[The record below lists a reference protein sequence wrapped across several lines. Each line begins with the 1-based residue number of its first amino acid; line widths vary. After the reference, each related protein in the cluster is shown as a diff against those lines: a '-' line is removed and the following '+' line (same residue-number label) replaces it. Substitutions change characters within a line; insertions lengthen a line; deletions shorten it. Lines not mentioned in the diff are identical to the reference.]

1 MDVTEDHS
9 LIKDDGTVISPKD
22 IKLGDSL
29 SMSAWPTKPLQNNKS
44 ANAGTGEDEDIVVN
58 DDIIFQSKSRRLKYL
73 HELDLSSIGGKFH
86 TSSKLEAARVYLL
99 LKSLNLYPIIHN
111 SFLNQYFISYGN
123 NNLDNDSHAKIT
135 TIKILKNCDKGS
147 YVYDLTTENHHFQA
161 GIGEGIVHNTDSIF
175 IDFNENIEDKKA
187 AIKRAIELGIEV
199 EKGIQPL
206 LKKPHKLEYEKTFFP
221 FCLFSKK
228 RYVGNKY
235 EFDDKKYKMNSMGL
249 VTKRRDNA
257 PIVKYIYGRIIEI
270 IMEDGDMQKAIQFLL
285 ETLNDLEIG
294 KFDIKYFII
303 SKTLKGSYANPDQIV
318 HKVLA
323 DRIALR
329 DPGNAPK
336 PNDRLP
342 YVFIHTKTPP
352 KLQGDRAEHPD
363 YVELPNKLKINY
375 VFYIVN
381 QIMKPICQIFALDL
395 DSLRPYGYKKH
406 SSYIDEI
413 EEGLRLKN
421 LEASKIRDK
430 MMKFKMG
437 TKEKYSFRNILERK
451 IMIGKGTV
459 K

>member
-1 MDVTEDHS
+1 
-9 LIKDDGTVISPKD
+9 
-22 IKLGDSL
+22 
-29 SMSAWPTKPLQNNKS
+29 
-44 ANAGTGEDEDIVVN
+44 
-58 DDIIFQSKSRRLKYL
+58 
-73 HELDLSSIGGKFH
+73 
-86 TSSKLEAARVYLL
+86 
-99 LKSLNLYPIIHN
+99 
-111 SFLNQYFISYGN
+111 
-123 NNLDNDSHAKIT
+123 
-135 TIKILKNCDKGS
+135 
-147 YVYDLTTENHHFQA
+147 
-161 GIGEGIVHNTDSIF
+161 
-175 IDFNENIEDKKA
+175 
-187 AIKRAIELGIEV
+187 
-199 EKGIQPL
+199 
-206 LKKPHKLEYEKTFFP
+206 
-221 FCLFSKK
+221 
-228 RYVGNKY
+228 

-285 ETLNDLEIG
+285 ETLNELEIG

-342 YVFIHTKTPP
+342 YVFIHTKNPP

-363 YVELPNKLKINY
+363 YVESNKLKINY

-406 SSYIDEI
+406 SGYIDEI

-437 TKEKYSFRNILERK
+437 IVEKVFFQEYIRKEDNDRKGNREITNFFIRSEKKLPELGFLDQPLCKIVDNIEGIAETKGGDNFDEGEIDL
-451 IMIGKGTV
+451 
-459 K
+459 